1 MQDRNNLKMQL
12 CWWSFEQVLGV
23 KMHTL
28 KIPKHIILNVSER
41 ELTEIYNALISL
53 NLDIRDN
60 PKLKNR
66 TKFVQKLIQEIQ
78 KWN

>member
-1 MQDRNNLKMQL
+1 MQNWLSYTKCIIQKKT
-12 CWWSFEQVLGV
+12 SFGC

-66 TKFVQKLIQEIQ
+66 TKFVQKLIREIQ
-78 KWN
+78 K